1 MITEFPPDI
10 RISASRMNV
19 LKKLVDA
26 AYAGDKESLIAIGD
40 AFYCGDFGNR
50 DSKIA
55 RYIYDIAD
63 GKKPKAISQYIDLP
77 APQRKDKQDIMAEER
92 HHLERVLL
100 YLDEKIEELK
110 HRLAQGFSAYFLEID
125 IQDDKIRK
133 QEEINQLTA
142 SRFSPYYARFDVQNG
157 KSNKT
162 VYIGENR
169 IGSEVVSVWSDFGRH
184 YRAKNETAFD
194 VAGVHYAVKLR
205 RNIDIQFSTLID
217 IFDEFVSG
225 SNATSNE
232 VFDPFLQKV
241 LQDKRGEKNISNII
255 RSIQK
260 KQNDIIEYDFNK
272 SFIIQGC
279 AGSGK
284 TMILLHRL
292 ANLKYNR
299 PETDWKR
306 VKIITP
312 NPLFNTYIDAI
323 SENLG
328 IKTITRCSLAQYY
341 VLILERYSS
350 RFRGWSK
357 VHEDKLRKIRES
369 VKDDVAYMNFAGNV
383 VNFIYSTEF
392 ANRLRAERDN
402 LLREISS
409 VSKNINAKGRSTTS
423 YNDSYASQMAFIEN
437 TITDILLQYFPDGED
452 KGLVAEI
459 VHENCQCALYAKV
472 LALYFLYGKPQYTD
486 TLLCID
492 EGQGI
497 TYLQYRLIQQ
507 VNNGD
512 VCFNIYG
519 DINQQ
524 LPQIS
529 GIETWRS
536 LQNFI
541 RQELRKPDEV
551 VPIFTLEE
559 NYRNSQEIV
568 QFYNGQLQMND
579 RALGISINRQV
590 KIIEAS
596 EAETVCKL
604 NLILKNRVV
613 VISNFETI
621 LPEQLL
627 SLCVKDKIEAEKAS
641 FMTVAEVRG
650 LEFDTAIV
658 FENGM
663 TRNERY
669 IAFTRSLS
677 ELYIVRYRGNV
688 H

>member
-77 APQRKDKQDIMAEER
+77 APQRKDKQDIVAEER

-232 VFDPFLQKV
+232 IFDPFLQKV

-392 ANRLRAERDN
+392 ANRLRSERDN

>member
-1 MITEFPPDI
+1 
-10 RISASRMNV
+10 
-19 LKKLVDA
+19 
-26 AYAGDKESLIAIGD
+26 
-40 AFYCGDFGNR
+40 
-50 DSKIA
+50 
-55 RYIYDIAD
+55 
-63 GKKPKAISQYIDLP
+63 
-77 APQRKDKQDIMAEER
+77 MAEER

-232 VFDPFLQKV
+232 IFDPFLQKV

-312 NPLFNTYIDAI
+312 NQIGRA
-323 SENLG
+323 SC
-328 IKTITRCSLAQYY
+328 R
-341 VLILERYSS
+341 ER
-350 RFRGWSK
+350 
-357 VHEDKLRKIRES
+357 V
-369 VKDDVAYMNFAGNV
+369 
-383 VNFIYSTEF
+383 
-392 ANRLRAERDN
+392 
-402 LLREISS
+402 
-409 VSKNINAKGRSTTS
+409 
-423 YNDSYASQMAFIEN
+423 
-437 TITDILLQYFPDGED
+437 
-452 KGLVAEI
+452 
-459 VHENCQCALYAKV
+459 
-472 LALYFLYGKPQYTD
+472 
-486 TLLCID
+486 
-492 EGQGI
+492 
-497 TYLQYRLIQQ
+497 
-507 VNNGD
+507 
-512 VCFNIYG
+512 
-519 DINQQ
+519 
-524 LPQIS
+524 
-529 GIETWRS
+529 
-536 LQNFI
+536 
-541 RQELRKPDEV
+541 
-551 VPIFTLEE
+551 
-559 NYRNSQEIV
+559 
-568 QFYNGQLQMND
+568 
-579 RALGISINRQV
+579 
-590 KIIEAS
+590 
-596 EAETVCKL
+596 
-604 NLILKNRVV
+604 
-613 VISNFETI
+613 
-621 LPEQLL
+621 
-627 SLCVKDKIEAEKAS
+627 
-641 FMTVAEVRG
+641 
-650 LEFDTAIV
+650 
-658 FENGM
+658 
-663 TRNERY
+663 
-669 IAFTRSLS
+669 
-677 ELYIVRYRGNV
+677 
-688 H
+688 

>member
-1 MITEFPPDI
+1 MYDDEKTYDL
-10 RISASRMNV
+10 RRRMLESIGNS
-19 LKKLVDA
+19 LVQYWND
-26 AYAGDKESLIAIGD
+26 GEPVESFFILCAIG
-40 AFYCGDFGNR
+40 CLG
-50 DSKIA
+50 SKVWD
-55 RYIYDIAD
+55 YISKED
-63 GKKPKAISQYIDLP
+63 
-77 APQRKDKQDIMAEER
+77 
-92 HHLERVLL
+92 
-100 YLDEKIEELK
+100 
-110 HRLAQGFSAYFLEID
+110 
-125 IQDDKIRK
+125 
-133 QEEINQLTA
+133 
-142 SRFSPYYARFDVQNG
+142 
-157 KSNKT
+157 
-162 VYIGENR
+162 
-169 IGSEVVSVWSDFGRH
+169 
-184 YRAKNETAFD
+184 
-194 VAGVHYAVKLR
+194 
-205 RNIDIQFSTLID
+205 
-217 IFDEFVSG
+217 
-225 SNATSNE
+225 
-232 VFDPFLQKV
+232 
-241 LQDKRGEKNISNII
+241 I

-392 ANRLRAERDN
+392 ANRLRSERDN

-437 TITDILLQYFPDGED
+437 TITDTLLQYFPDGED

-568 QFYNGQLQMND
+568 QFYNEQLQMND

-596 EAETVCKL
+596 DAETICKL
-604 NLILKNRVV
+604 SLILKNRVV
-613 VISNFETI
+613 IISNFEAV
-621 LPEQLL
+621 LPVQLL
-627 SLCVKDKIEAEKAS
+627 ALCVKDKIEAEKAS

-650 LEFDTAIV
+650 LEFDIAIV
-658 FENGM
+658 FENDM
-663 TRNERY
+663 TRYERY

-677 ELYIVRYRGNV
+677 ELYIVR
-688 H
+688 

>member
-1 MITEFPPDI
+1 MITEFPLDI

-232 VFDPFLQKV
+232 IFDPFLQKV

-392 ANRLRAERDN
+392 ANRLRSERDN

-423 YNDSYASQMAFIEN
+423 YNDSYASQMTLIEN
-437 TITDILLQYFPDGED
+437 TITDTLLQYFPDGED
-452 KGLVAEI
+452 KGLIAKI
-459 VHENCQCALYAKV
+459 VHEDCQCALYAKV

-541 RQELRKPDEV
+541 RQELSKPDEV

-568 QFYNGQLQMND
+568 QFYNEQLQMND

-596 EAETVCKL
+596 DAETICKL
-604 NLILKNRVV
+604 SLILKNRVV
-613 VISNFETI
+613 IISNFEAV
-621 LPEQLL
+621 LPVQLL
-627 SLCVKDKIEAEKAS
+627 ALCVKNRIETEKAS

-658 FENGM
+658 FENEM
-663 TRNERY
+663 TRSEKY

-677 ELYIVRYRGNV
+677 ELYIVR
-688 H
+688 

>member
-1 MITEFPPDI
+1 M
-10 RISASRMNV
+10 
-19 LKKLVDA
+19 
-26 AYAGDKESLIAIGD
+26 
-40 AFYCGDFGNR
+40 
-50 DSKIA
+50 
-55 RYIYDIAD
+55 
-63 GKKPKAISQYIDLP
+63 
-77 APQRKDKQDIMAEER
+77 
-92 HHLERVLL
+92 
-100 YLDEKIEELK
+100 
-110 HRLAQGFSAYFLEID
+110 
-125 IQDDKIRK
+125 
-133 QEEINQLTA
+133 
-142 SRFSPYYARFDVQNG
+142 
-157 KSNKT
+157 
-162 VYIGENR
+162 
-169 IGSEVVSVWSDFGRH
+169 
-184 YRAKNETAFD
+184 
-194 VAGVHYAVKLR
+194 
-205 RNIDIQFSTLID
+205 
-217 IFDEFVSG
+217 
-225 SNATSNE
+225 
-232 VFDPFLQKV
+232 
-241 LQDKRGEKNISNII
+241 QDKRGEKNTSNII
-255 RSIQK
+255 RAIQK

-350 RFRGWSK
+350 QFRGWSK
-357 VHEDKLRKIRES
+357 VHEDKLRKVRES
-369 VKDDVAYMNFAGNV
+369 VKDDVAYMNFAGNIV
-383 VNFIYSTEF
+383 HFIYSTEF
-392 ANRLRAERDN
+392 ANRLRAERGN
-402 LLREISS
+402 LLREISN
-409 VSKNINAKGRSTTS
+409 VSKNTNAKGRSTTS
-423 YNDSYASQMAFIEN
+423 YNDSYASQMTLIDN

-452 KGLVAEI
+452 KDLVAKI
-459 VHENCQCALYAKV
+459 AHEDCQCALYAKV

-529 GIETWRS
+529 GIETWKS

-541 RQELRKPDEV
+541 RQELGRPNEV

-568 QFYNGQLQMND
+568 QFYNEQLQMND

-613 VISNFETI
+613 VISNIEAI

-627 SLCVKDKIEAEKAS
+627 ALCVKDKIEAEKAS

-658 FENGM
+658 FENDM

-677 ELYIVRYRGNV
+677 ELYIVR
-688 H
+688 

>member
-1 MITEFPPDI
+1 MITEFPLDI

-125 IQDDKIRK
+125 IQEDKIRK

-232 VFDPFLQKV
+232 IFDPFLQKV

-392 ANRLRAERDN
+392 ANRLRSERDN

-423 YNDSYASQMAFIEN
+423 YNDSYASQMTLIEN
-437 TITDILLQYFPDGED
+437 TITDTLLQYFPDGED
-452 KGLVAEI
+452 KGLIAKI
-459 VHENCQCALYAKV
+459 VHEDCQCALYAKV

-541 RQELRKPDEV
+541 RQELSKPDEV

-568 QFYNGQLQMND
+568 QFYNEQLQMND

-596 EAETVCKL
+596 DAETICKL
-604 NLILKNRVV
+604 SLILKNRVV
-613 VISNFETI
+613 IISNFEAV
-621 LPEQLL
+621 LPVQLL
-627 SLCVKDKIEAEKAS
+627 ALCVKNKIETEKAS

-658 FENGM
+658 FENEM
-663 TRNERY
+663 TRSEKY

-677 ELYIVRYRGNV
+677 ELYIVR
-688 H
+688 

>member
-1 MITEFPPDI
+1 MITEFPLDI

-77 APQRKDKQDIMAEER
+77 APQRKDKRDIMVEER

-157 KSNKT
+157 KGNKT

-194 VAGVHYAVKLR
+194 VAGVHYIVKLR

-341 VLILERYSS
+341 VLILERYSP
-350 RFRGWSK
+350 RFRGWSM

-369 VKDDVAYMNFAGNV
+369 VKDDVAYMNFAGNI

-392 ANRLRAERDN
+392 ANRLRAERGN
-402 LLREISS
+402 LLEEISN
-409 VSKNINAKGRSTTS
+409 VSQNINAKGRSTTS
-423 YNDSYASQMAFIEN
+423 YNDSYASQMTLIEN
-437 TITDILLQYFPDGED
+437 TITDTLLQYFPDGED
-452 KGLVAEI
+452 KGLIAKI
-459 VHENCQCALYAKV
+459 VHEDCQCALYAKV

-541 RQELRKPDEV
+541 RQELSKPDEV

-568 QFYNGQLQMND
+568 QFYNEQLQMND

-596 EAETVCKL
+596 DAETICKL
-604 NLILKNRVV
+604 SLILKNRVV
-613 VISNFETI
+613 IISNFEAV
-621 LPEQLL
+621 LPVQLL
-627 SLCVKDKIEAEKAS
+627 ALCVKNKIETEKAS

-658 FENGM
+658 FENEM
-663 TRNERY
+663 TRSEKY

-677 ELYIVRYRGNV
+677 ELYIVR
-688 H
+688 

>member
-1 MITEFPPDI
+1 MITEFPLDI

-232 VFDPFLQKV
+232 IFDPFLQKV

-392 ANRLRAERDN
+392 ANRLRSERDN

-423 YNDSYASQMAFIEN
+423 YNDSYASQMTLIEN
-437 TITDILLQYFPDGED
+437 TITDTLLQYFPDGED
-452 KGLVAEI
+452 KGLIAK
-459 VHENCQCALYAKV
+459 NRTRGLSMCAL
-472 LALYFLYGKPQYTD
+472 
-486 TLLCID
+486 C
-492 EGQGI
+492 
-497 TYLQYRLIQQ
+497 
-507 VNNGD
+507 
-512 VCFNIYG
+512 
-519 DINQQ
+519 
-524 LPQIS
+524 
-529 GIETWRS
+529 
-536 LQNFI
+536 
-541 RQELRKPDEV
+541 
-551 VPIFTLEE
+551 
-559 NYRNSQEIV
+559 
-568 QFYNGQLQMND
+568 
-579 RALGISINRQV
+579 
-590 KIIEAS
+590 
-596 EAETVCKL
+596 
-604 NLILKNRVV
+604 
-613 VISNFETI
+613 
-621 LPEQLL
+621 
-627 SLCVKDKIEAEKAS
+627 
-641 FMTVAEVRG
+641 
-650 LEFDTAIV
+650 
-658 FENGM
+658 
-663 TRNERY
+663 
-669 IAFTRSLS
+669 
-677 ELYIVRYRGNV
+677 
-688 H
+688 

>member
-232 VFDPFLQKV
+232 IFDPFLQKV

-392 ANRLRAERDN
+392 ANRLRSERDN

-437 TITDILLQYFPDGED
+437 TITDTLLQYFPDGED

-568 QFYNGQLQMND
+568 QFYNEQLQMND

-596 EAETVCKL
+596 DAETICKL
-604 NLILKNRVV
+604 SLILKNRVV
-613 VISNFETI
+613 IISNLEAV
-621 LPEQLL
+621 LPVQLL
-627 SLCVKDKIEAEKAS
+627 ALCVKDKIEAEKAS

-650 LEFDTAIV
+650 LEFDIAIV
-658 FENGM
+658 FENDM
-663 TRNERY
+663 TRYERY

-677 ELYIVRYRGNV
+677 ELYIVR
-688 H
+688 

>member
-26 AYAGDKESLIAIGD
+26 AYTGDKESLIAIGD
-40 AFYCGDFGNR
+40 AFYCGEFGNR

-92 HHLERVLL
+92 RHLERVLL

-110 HRLAQGFSAYFLEID
+110 HRIAQGFSAYFLEID

-157 KSNKT
+157 RDNKT

-169 IGSEVVSVWSDFGRH
+169 IGCEVVSVWSDFGRH

-205 RNIDIQFSTLID
+205 RNIDIQFSTLVD
-217 IFDEFVSG
+217 VFDEFVPN

-232 VFDPFLQKV
+232 IFDPFLQKV

-299 PETDWKR
+299 PEVDWKR

-328 IKTITRCSLAQYY
+328 IKTIIRCSLAQYY

-350 RFRGWSK
+350 QFRGWSK

-369 VKDDVAYMNFAGNV
+369 VKDDVSYINFAGGI

-392 ANRLRAERDN
+392 ANRVKAERDN
-402 LLREISS
+402 LLREISN
-409 VSKNINAKGRSTTS
+409 VDIKVNANGRNTQS
-423 YNDSYASQMAFIEN
+423 YNDSYASQITLIEN
-437 TITDILLQYFPDGED
+437 TITDILLQYFSDGED
-452 KGLVAEI
+452 KDHIAKI
-459 VHENCQCALYAKV
+459 VHEECQCTLYAKV
-472 LALYFLYGKPQYTD
+472 LTLYFLYGKPQYTD

-529 GIETWRS
+529 GIETWKS
-536 LQNFI
+536 LQSFI
-541 RQELRKPDEV
+541 RQELSRPNEV
-551 VPIFTLEE
+551 VPIFILEE

-568 QFYNGQLQMND
+568 QFYNDQLQMND
-579 RALGISINRQV
+579 RALGICINRQV

-596 EAETVCKL
+596 EAETICKL

-613 VISNFETI
+613 VISNFEDI
-621 LPEQLL
+621 LPEQILA
-627 SLCVKDKIEAEKAS
+627 LCVKNKIETGKAS

-658 FENGM
+658 FENEM

-677 ELYIVRYRGNV
+677 ELYIVR
-688 H
+688 

>member
-232 VFDPFLQKV
+232 IFDPFLQKV

-392 ANRLRAERDN
+392 ANRLRSERDN

-409 VSKNINAKGRSTTS
+409 VSKNITAKGRSTTS

-437 TITDILLQYFPDGED
+437 TITDTLLQYFPDGED

-568 QFYNGQLQMND
+568 QFYNEQLQMND

-596 EAETVCKL
+596 DAETICKL
-604 NLILKNRVV
+604 SLILKNRVV
-613 VISNFETI
+613 IISNFEAV
-621 LPEQLL
+621 LPVQLL
-627 SLCVKDKIEAEKAS
+627 ALCVKDKIEAEKAS

-650 LEFDTAIV
+650 LEFDVAIV
-658 FENGM
+658 FENDM
-663 TRNERY
+663 TRYERY

-677 ELYIVRYRGNV
+677 ELYIVR
-688 H
+688 

>member
-232 VFDPFLQKV
+232 IFDPFLQKV

-392 ANRLRAERDN
+392 ANRLRSERDN

-409 VSKNINAKGRSTTS
+409 VSKNITAKGRSTTS

-437 TITDILLQYFPDGED
+437 TITDTLLQYFPDGED

-541 RQELRKPDEV
+541 RQELSKPDEV

-568 QFYNGQLQMND
+568 QFYNEQLQMND

-596 EAETVCKL
+596 DAETICKL
-604 NLILKNRVV
+604 SLILKNRVV
-613 VISNFETI
+613 IISNFEGV
-621 LPEQLL
+621 LPVQLL
-627 SLCVKDKIEAEKAS
+627 ALCVKNKIETEKAS

-658 FENGM
+658 FENEM
-663 TRNERY
+663 TRSEKY

-677 ELYIVRYRGNV
+677 ELYIVR
-688 H
+688 

>member
-1 MITEFPPDI
+1 MITELPPDI
-10 RISASRMNV
+10 RISVSRMNI

-142 SRFSPYYARFDVQNG
+142 SRFSPYYARFDVQNRKG
-157 KSNKT
+157 NKT

-169 IGSEVVSVWSDFGRH
+169 IGSEVMSVWSDFGRH

-194 VAGVHYAVKLR
+194 VAGVHYTVKLR

-459 VHENCQCALYAKV
+459 VHENCQCVLYAKV

-529 GIETWRS
+529 GIETWKS

-541 RQELRKPDEV
+541 RQELGRPNEV

-568 QFYNGQLQMND
+568 QFYNEQLQMND

-627 SLCVKDKIEAEKAS
+627 ALCVKDKIEAEKAS

-677 ELYIVRYRGNV
+677 ELYIVR
-688 H
+688 

>member
-232 VFDPFLQKV
+232 IFDPFLQKV

-392 ANRLRAERDN
+392 ANRLRSERDN

-423 YNDSYASQMAFIEN
+423 YNDSYASQMAFIES
-437 TITDILLQYFPDGED
+437 TITDTLLQYFPDGED

-568 QFYNGQLQMND
+568 QFYNEQLQMND

-596 EAETVCKL
+596 DAETICKL
-604 NLILKNRVV
+604 SLILKNRVV
-613 VISNFETI
+613 IISNFEAV
-621 LPEQLL
+621 LPVQLL
-627 SLCVKDKIEAEKAS
+627 ALCVKDKIEAEKAS

-650 LEFDTAIV
+650 LEFDIAIV
-658 FENGM
+658 FENDM
-663 TRNERY
+663 TRYERY

-677 ELYIVRYRGNV
+677 ELYIVR
-688 H
+688 

>member
-55 RYIYDIAD
+55 RYIYDTAD

-157 KSNKT
+157 KSNKN

-232 VFDPFLQKV
+232 IFDPFLQKV

-392 ANRLRAERDN
+392 ANRLRSERDN

-437 TITDILLQYFPDGED
+437 TITDTLLQYFPDGED

-568 QFYNGQLQMND
+568 QFYNEQLEMND

-596 EAETVCKL
+596 DAETICKL
-604 NLILKNRVV
+604 SLILKNRVV
-613 VISNFETI
+613 IISNFEAV
-621 LPEQLL
+621 LPVQLL
-627 SLCVKDKIEAEKAS
+627 ALCVKDKIEAEKAS

-650 LEFDTAIV
+650 LEFDIAIV
-658 FENGM
+658 FENDM
-663 TRNERY
+663 TRYERY

-677 ELYIVRYRGNV
+677 ELYIVR
-688 H
+688 

>member
-1 MITEFPPDI
+1 MITEFPLDI

-225 SNATSNE
+225 SSATSNE
-232 VFDPFLQKV
+232 IFDPFLQKV

-260 KQNDIIEYDFNK
+260 KQHDIIEYDFNK

-392 ANRLRAERDN
+392 ANRLRSERDN

-423 YNDSYASQMAFIEN
+423 YNDSYASQMTLIEN
-437 TITDILLQYFPDGED
+437 TITDTLLQYFPDGED
-452 KGLVAEI
+452 KGLIAKI
-459 VHENCQCALYAKV
+459 VHEDCQCALYAKV

-541 RQELRKPDEV
+541 RQELSKPDEV

-568 QFYNGQLQMND
+568 QFYNEQLQMND

-596 EAETVCKL
+596 DAETICKL
-604 NLILKNRVV
+604 SLILKNRVV
-613 VISNFETI
+613 IISNFEAV
-621 LPEQLL
+621 LPVQLL
-627 SLCVKDKIEAEKAS
+627 ALCVKNKIETEKAS

-658 FENGM
+658 FENEM
-663 TRNERY
+663 TRSEKY

-677 ELYIVRYRGNV
+677 ELYIVR
-688 H
+688 

>member
-1 MITEFPPDI
+1 MITEFPLDI

-232 VFDPFLQKV
+232 IFDPFLQKV

-392 ANRLRAERDN
+392 ANRLRSERDN

-423 YNDSYASQMAFIEN
+423 YNDSYASQMTLIEN
-437 TITDILLQYFPDGED
+437 TITDTLLQYFPDGED
-452 KGLVAEI
+452 KGLIAKI
-459 VHENCQCALYAKV
+459 VHEDCQCALYAKV

-541 RQELRKPDEV
+541 RQELSKPDEV

-568 QFYNGQLQMND
+568 QFYNEQLQMND

-596 EAETVCKL
+596 DAETICKL
-604 NLILKNRVV
+604 SLILKNRVV
-613 VISNFETI
+613 IISNFEAV
-621 LPEQLL
+621 LPVQLL
-627 SLCVKDKIEAEKAS
+627 ALCVKNKIETEKAS

-658 FENGM
+658 FENEM
-663 TRNERY
+663 TRSEKY
-669 IAFTRSLS
+669 IVFTRSLS
-677 ELYIVRYRGNV
+677 ELYIVR
-688 H
+688 

>member
-1 MITEFPPDI
+1 
-10 RISASRMNV
+10 MNV

-232 VFDPFLQKV
+232 IFDPFLQKV

-392 ANRLRAERDN
+392 ANRLRSERDN

-423 YNDSYASQMAFIEN
+423 YNDSYASQMTLIEN
-437 TITDILLQYFPDGED
+437 TITDTLLQYFPDGED
-452 KGLVAEI
+452 KGLIAKI
-459 VHENCQCALYAKV
+459 VHEDCQCALYAKV

-541 RQELRKPDEV
+541 RQELSKPDEV

-568 QFYNGQLQMND
+568 QFYNEQLQMND

-596 EAETVCKL
+596 DAETICKL
-604 NLILKNRVV
+604 SLILKNRVV
-613 VISNFETI
+613 IISNFEAV
-621 LPEQLL
+621 LPVQLL
-627 SLCVKDKIEAEKAS
+627 ALCVKNKIETEKAS

-658 FENGM
+658 FENEM
-663 TRNERY
+663 TRSEKY

-677 ELYIVRYRGNV
+677 ELYIVR
-688 H
+688 

>member
-232 VFDPFLQKV
+232 IFDPFLQKV

-392 ANRLRAERDN
+392 ANRLRSERDN

>member
-1 MITEFPPDI
+1 MITEFPLDI

-232 VFDPFLQKV
+232 IFDPFLQKV

-392 ANRLRAERDN
+392 ANRLRSERDN

-409 VSKNINAKGRSTTS
+409 VSKNINAKGRSTIS
-423 YNDSYASQMAFIEN
+423 YNDSYASQMTLIEN
-437 TITDILLQYFPDGED
+437 TITDTLLQYFPDGED
-452 KGLVAEI
+452 KGLIAKI
-459 VHENCQCALYAKV
+459 VHEDCQCALYAKV

-541 RQELRKPDEV
+541 RQELSKPDEV

-568 QFYNGQLQMND
+568 QFYNEQLQMND

-596 EAETVCKL
+596 DAETICKL
-604 NLILKNRVV
+604 SLILKNRVV
-613 VISNFETI
+613 IISNFEAV
-621 LPEQLL
+621 LPVQLL
-627 SLCVKDKIEAEKAS
+627 ALCVKNKIETEKAS

-658 FENGM
+658 FENEM
-663 TRNERY
+663 TRSEKY

-677 ELYIVRYRGNV
+677 ELYIVR
-688 H
+688 

>member
-162 VYIGENR
+162 VYIGESR

-184 YRAKNETAFD
+184 YRAKNETTFD
-194 VAGVHYAVKLR
+194 VAGVHYTVKLR

-341 VLILERYSS
+341 VLILERYSP

-392 ANRLRAERDN
+392 ANRLRSERDN

-437 TITDILLQYFPDGED
+437 TITDTLLQYFPDGED
-452 KGLVAEI
+452 KGLIAKI
-459 VHENCQCALYAKV
+459 VHEDCQCALYAKV

-541 RQELRKPDEV
+541 RQELSKPDEV
-551 VPIFTLEE
+551 VPIFTLDE

-568 QFYNGQLQMND
+568 QFYNEQLQMND

-596 EAETVCKL
+596 DAETICKL
-604 NLILKNRVV
+604 SLILKNRVV
-613 VISNFETI
+613 IISNFEAV
-621 LPEQLL
+621 LPVQLL
-627 SLCVKDKIEAEKAS
+627 ALCVKDKIEAEKAS

-650 LEFDTAIV
+650 LEFDIAIV
-658 FENGM
+658 FENDM
-663 TRNERY
+663 TRYERY

-677 ELYIVRYRGNV
+677 ELYIVR
-688 H
+688 

>member
-1 MITEFPPDI
+1 MITEFPLDI

-232 VFDPFLQKV
+232 IFDPFLQKV

-392 ANRLRAERDN
+392 ANRLRSERDN

-423 YNDSYASQMAFIEN
+423 YNDSYASQMTLIEN
-437 TITDILLQYFPDGED
+437 TITDTLLQYFPDGED
-452 KGLVAEI
+452 KGLIAKI
-459 VHENCQCALYAKV
+459 VHEDCQCALYAKV

-541 RQELRKPDEV
+541 RQELSKPDEV

-568 QFYNGQLQMND
+568 QFYNEQLQMND

-596 EAETVCKL
+596 DAETICKL
-604 NLILKNRVV
+604 SLILKNRVV
-613 VISNFETI
+613 IISNFEAV
-621 LPEQLL
+621 LPVQLL
-627 SLCVKDKIEAEKAS
+627 ALCVKNKIETEKAS

-658 FENGM
+658 FENEM
-663 TRNERY
+663 TRSEKY

-677 ELYIVRYRGNV
+677 ELYIVR
-688 H
+688 

>member
-409 VSKNINAKGRSTTS
+409 VSKNINAKGHSTTS

-590 KIIEAS
+590 KIIDAS

-677 ELYIVRYRGNV
+677 ELYIVR
-688 H
+688 